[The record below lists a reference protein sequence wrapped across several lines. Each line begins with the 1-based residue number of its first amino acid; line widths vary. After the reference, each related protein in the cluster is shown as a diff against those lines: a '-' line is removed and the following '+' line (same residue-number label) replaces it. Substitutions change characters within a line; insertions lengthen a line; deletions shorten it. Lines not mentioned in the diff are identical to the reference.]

1 MNTQVVVIGGGMIA
15 HDQILPSLYQLRR
28 NGLVSD
34 IAICGQRSS
43 TLRSLVDSSVLKR
56 AFPDQSF
63 TPFPPF
69 EDTSPDPRPKLYEQV
84 VSSLPEQSVVIVALP
99 DHLHKEAILYALK
112 RNQHVIAVKPL
123 VLNCADS
130 DEIEREARTRGL
142 FVGVEYHKRFDD
154 RSLMARDKYR
164 QGRFGEFRLGTAAL
178 FEKWYYRH
186 SNFQNWCTTEN
197 SDAFTYI
204 GCHYVDLVHFITG
217 LIPVSVSVCGIVDKY
232 PNGNEGYLWTDA
244 RVRWNNGAILNVQNG
259 LSFPD
264 DGPGTNKQG
273 ITMYCA
279 GADKG
284 ALLSHDDQYR
294 GMQYCYISNAGSP
307 GSTVYTEPSPDYF
320 QYVDLGGPGLRPV
333 GYGYRSIEFLLQ
345 QCLAVKALPDLA
357 SRQKFL
363 QQVDHAGIVATPAN
377 SRYNEAVIEAA
388 RYSITHNGQ
397 EIEVG
402 ATSGTRTV
410 Q

>member
-1 MNTQVVVIGGGMIA
+1 MIA

-28 NGLVSD
+28 NGLVDD
-34 IAICGQRSS
+34 IQVCGQRSS
-43 TLRSLVDSSVLKR
+43 TLRALVDSPVLQR

-69 EDTSPDPRPKLYEQV
+69 EDTNPGPQPRLYEQV
-84 VSSLPEQSVVIVALP
+84 VRALPEQSVVIVALP
-99 DHLHKEAILYALK
+99 DHLHKEAILYAL
-112 RNQHVIAVKPL
+112 RCNQHVIAVKPL

-130 DEIEREARTRGL
+130 DEIEHEANSRGL

-154 RSLMARDKYR
+154 RSLMARDRYR

-217 LIPVSVSVCGIVDKY
+217 LLPIAVSVCGIVDRY

-264 DGPGTNKQG
+264 DTPGTNKQG
-273 ITMYCA
+273 LSMYCA
-279 GADKG
+279 GDDKG
-284 ALLSHDDQYR
+284 ALISHDDQYR
-294 GMQYCYISNAGSP
+294 GMKYSYISKADSA
-307 GSTVYTEPSPDYF
+307 GSTVYTEPSSDYF
-320 QYVDLGGPGLRPV
+320 QYVDLGGPGLKPV
-333 GYGYRSIEFLLQ
+333 GYGFRSIEFLIQ
-345 QCLAVKALPDLA
+345 QCLAAKGVSDLA
-357 SRQKFL
+357 SRQELLKKI
-363 QQVDHAGIVATPAN
+363 DHTGIVATPAN

-388 RYSITHNGQ
+388 RKSITNGGKDY
-397 EIEVG
+397 EVQ
-402 ATSGTRTV
+402 S
-410 Q
+410 